1 MARVPSCN
9 PPACG
14 VRIFNIVFSTPGR
27 YARGFVIRRVFMFK
41 NLYYGWWIVLACFII
56 NLYVGGIIFFSFTAF
71 FEPIQ
76 HEFGWSYTQ
85 ISLAT
90 SLRGLEMGI
99 FAPIVGFLVDR
110 FGSRKLLLGGTI
122 VIGIGLVLLSFT
134 QSLLMFYLCFLFIAL
149 GAGGCTSVVTM
160 TAVAIWFKKNVG
172 LALGIMASGFGAGG
186 LIIPLIVFLI
196 DASGWRFTLVILGA
210 GMWLLG
216 IPLSLIVRDRP
227 EQLGWGPDGTVT
239 ESSTTSGQGES
250 SEKTKGAFLEMI
262 KTRSFLYLNAAETV
276 RMMAVTA
283 VVTHLMPYL
292 SSIGMSRA
300 ASGAVAA
307 ALPLVSIVG
316 RFGFGWWGDRY
327 DKRIV
332 LATTFFL
339 MSAGVF
345 AFCYVQSFWV
355 LVLFILLFAPGF
367 GGSMVLRGA
376 MLQEYFGMASFGKM
390 LGIVLGSASIGG
402 IIGPT
407 LAGWAFD
414 TLGSYTSVWY
424 GLCGISGVAI
434 FLIMKIKPIVSPSGT
449 TLN

>member
-1 MARVPSCN
+1 
-9 PPACG
+9 
-14 VRIFNIVFSTPGR
+14 
-27 YARGFVIRRVFMFK
+27 MFK
-41 NLYYGWWIVLACFII
+41 NLYYGWWIVLACFVI
-56 NLYVGGIIFFSFTAF
+56 NLYVGGVIFFSFTAF

-76 HEFGWSYTQ
+76 QEFGWSYTQ

-134 QSLLMFYLCFLFIAL
+134 HSLLMFYLCFLFIAL

-160 TAVAIWFKKNVG
+160 TAVAIWFQKNVG

-196 DASGWRFTLVILGA
+196 DESGWRITLVILGV

-227 EQLGWGPDGTVT
+227 EQLGSSPDGPLT
-239 ESSTTSGQGES
+239 ESSTTSDQGES
-250 SEKTKGAFLEMI
+250 PEKTKRAFLEMI
-262 KTRSFLYLNAAETV
+262 KKRSFLYLNIAETV

-300 ASGAVAA
+300 TSGAVAA

-316 RFGFGWWGDRY
+316 RFGFGWWGDRF
-327 DKRIV
+327 DKRFV

-355 LVLFILLFAPGF
+355 LLVFILLFAPGF

-376 MLQEYFGMASFGKM
+376 ILQEYFGMASFGKM

-434 FLIMKIKPIVSPSGT
+434 FLVVKIKPIVSPSGT

>member
-1 MARVPSCN
+1 
-9 PPACG
+9 
-14 VRIFNIVFSTPGR
+14 
-27 YARGFVIRRVFMFK
+27 MFK

-76 HEFGWSYTQ
+76 QEFGWSYTQ

-186 LIIPLIVFLI
+186 LIIPLIVFMI
-196 DASGWRFTLVILGA
+196 DASGWRLTLVILGA

-216 IPLSLIVRDRP
+216 VPLALIVRDRP
-227 EQLGWGPDGTVT
+227 DQLGFSPDGPLT
-239 ESSTTSGQGES
+239 ESSTTSDQGES
-250 SEKTKGAFLEMI
+250 PEKTKRFFLEMI
-262 KTRSFLYLNAAETV
+262 KKRSFLYLNIAETV
-276 RMMAVTA
+276 RMMTVTA

-292 SSIGMSRA
+292 SSIGIPRA

-316 RFGFGWWGDRY
+316 RFGFGWWGDRF

-355 LVLFILLFAPGF
+355 LLLFILLFAPGF

-376 MLQEYFGMASFGKM
+376 ILQEYYGMASFGKM

-424 GLCGISGVAI
+424 GLCGISGIAI
-434 FLIMKIKPIVSPSGT
+434 FLIMKINPIVSPSGA

>member
-1 MARVPSCN
+1 
-9 PPACG
+9 
-14 VRIFNIVFSTPGR
+14 
-27 YARGFVIRRVFMFK
+27 MFK
-41 NLYYGWWIVLACFII
+41 NLYYGWWIVLACFVI

-76 HEFGWSYTQ
+76 QEFGWSYTQ

-134 QSLLMFYLCFLFIAL
+134 HSLLMFYLCFLFIAL

-186 LIIPLIVFLI
+186 LIIPLIVSMI
-196 DASGWRFTLVILGA
+196 DASGWRLTLVILGV

-216 IPLSLIVRDRP
+216 VPLSLIVRDRP
-227 EQLGWGPDGTVT
+227 DQLGLSPDGPLT
-239 ESSTTSGQGES
+239 ESSTTSDQGES
-250 SEKTKGAFLEMI
+250 PEKTKRAFLEMI
-262 KTRSFLYLNAAETV
+262 KKRSFLYLNIAETV
-276 RMMAVTA
+276 RMMTVTA

-292 SSIGMSRA
+292 SSIGIPRA
-300 ASGAVAA
+300 TSGAVAA

-316 RFGFGWWGDRY
+316 RFGFGWWGDRF

-355 LVLFILLFAPGF
+355 LLLFILLFAPGF

-376 MLQEYFGMASFGKM
+376 ILQEYYGMASFGKM
-390 LGIVLGSASIGG
+390 LGIVMGSASSGG

-414 TLGSYTSVWY
+414 TLGSYTAVWY
-424 GLCGISGVAI
+424 GLCGISGAAI
-434 FLIMKIKPIVSPSGT
+434 FLIMKMKPAAAPSESV
-449 TLN
+449 LH